1 MFRRATATVLMCA
14 TAFTS
19 PAWAGMTVD
28 PVKPQVSINR
38 GEGFKP
44 VTAPTGVSTGDRVM
58 AGPGGHGKIVYGDGC
73 VVDVY
78 PGNVVTVPGKCYM
91 PMTAGLEAP
100 PPPVYHIP
108 WWLVGTAAVG
118 IGLGI
123 CAAQGCFNNEE
134 PPHGHVPESP

>member
-1 MFRRATATVLMCA
+1 
-14 TAFTS
+14 
-19 PAWAGMTVD
+19 MTVD

-58 AGPGGHGKIVYGDGC
+58 AGPGGHGKIVYDDGC

-78 PGNVVTVPGKCYM
+78 PGNVVAVPGKCYK

-100 PPPVYHIP
+100 PPETYHVP
-108 WWLVGTAAVG
+108 WVPIVLGAGV
-118 IGLGI
+118 IGVGI
-123 CAAQGCFNNEE
+123 CAVSGCFED
-134 PPHGHVPESP
+134 HGHGPRSP